1 VTNYNR
7 TFNPFIFINE
17 KRRDIQAEVATDL
30 KLLSSAEGVCGLA
43 NGGNQPLVSAQVVY
57 DLDGGGGGGG
67 VYIFTLGEGEE
78 KLDIT

>member
-1 VTNYNR
+1 VTNNVSGFYQA
-7 TFNPFIFINE
+7 TCGILNPFIFINE

-67 VYIFTLGEGEE
+67 GLTA
-78 KLDIT
+78 D